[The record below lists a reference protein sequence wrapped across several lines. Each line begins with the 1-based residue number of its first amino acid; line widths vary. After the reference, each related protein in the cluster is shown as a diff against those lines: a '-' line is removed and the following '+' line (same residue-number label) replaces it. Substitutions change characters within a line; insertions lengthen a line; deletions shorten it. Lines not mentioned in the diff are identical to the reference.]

1 MAHSR
6 LHGKTVLVTGGA
18 VRLGAAICRQLSE
31 AGAHLAIHC
40 HQSGEKGDALAAEL
54 RARGGTAEVF
64 VANLSQTDGPASLVA
79 QVASRLGGVDVLVN
93 SAARFDRAPFT
104 ETPLSVL
111 EDQWALNARAPF
123 LLTQAVVPLMR
134 ARGGGDVVN
143 LIDVGG
149 TRLTVPRYAA
159 YGMTKAALAQLTQ
172 TLAVELAPLIR
183 VNGVAPGTVLPPE
196 GTSPAD
202 LAALRARIP
211 ADRLG
216 NPEDVAQTV
225 LFLLTGPAFITGEI
239 IAVDG
244 GRALAR

>member
-1 MAHSR
+1 MPHSR

-18 VRLGAAICRQLSE
+18 VRLGAAICRALSE

-40 HQSGEKGDALAAEL
+40 HRSGTKGDALATEL
-54 RARGGTAEVF
+54 RARGGQAAVF
-64 VANLSQTDGPASLVA
+64 VADLTSREGPAALARDVEA
-79 QVASRLGGVDVLVN
+79 KLGGVDVLVN
-93 SAARFDRAPFT
+93 SAARFDRAAFT

-123 LLTQAVVPLMR
+123 LLTQALVPGMR

-149 TRLTVPRYAA
+149 TRLTVPSYSA
-159 YGMTKAALAQLTQ
+159 YGMTKAALGQLTQ

-196 GTSPAD
+196 AQTPAEQE
-202 LAALRARIP
+202 ALRARIP
-211 ADRLG
+211 LQRLG

-225 LFLLTGPAFITGEI
+225 LFLLTGPTFITGEI

-244 GRALAR
+244 GRALQR